1 MVSSS
6 LPETTRGG
14 MEMEEG
20 GHAETEW
27 NQRAAVGNRRDA
39 FFHASSPDQIVDEI
53 ANLRDD
59 LPVIRASYCTCSS
72 FAAIEILN
80 PKPISSIYP
89 GRQEHALSPH
99 HAARPQPRQRA
110 EILPGCAGIE
120 GSPPRRQRQGE
131 IHPGVPVR
139 PRRRRPAESR
149 QGARCAAGRTHLQLG

>member
-14 MEMEEG
+14 MEMKEG

-27 NQRAAVGNRRDA
+27 NLRAAVGNRRDA
-39 FFHASSPDQIVDEI
+39 FLHASSPDQIVDEI

-80 PKPISSIYP
+80 PKPIPSIYP
-89 GRQEHALSPH
+89 GRQETCVISTPC
-99 HAARPQPRQRA
+99 
-110 EILPGCAGIE
+110 CASATSTTRWNSTGM
-120 GSPPRRQRQGE
+120 RWD
-131 IHPGVPVR
+131 
-139 PRRRRPAESR
+139 
-149 QGARCAAGRTHLQLG
+149 